1 MGRYNI
7 DDINFDDIDWSKY
20 QKEIDEIDKAYNQ
33 LLKSKS
39 IQKLLIMMERSEM
52 LGLEDDCKLK
62 SIDIKDNIVKLT
74 FKGRKNELAYV
85 TIDEIIELYN
95 YMKG

>member
-52 LGLEDDCKLK
+52 LGLEDDRKLK

>member
-33 LLKSKS
+33 LLKA
-39 IQKLLIMMERSEM
+39 R
-52 LGLEDDCKLK
+52 
-62 SIDIKDNIVKLT
+62 V
-74 FKGRKNELAYV
+74 FR
-85 TIDEIIELYN
+85 N
-95 YMKG
+95 Y